1 VHHKRYFGMTI
12 IMFVIWLLIA
22 WPYNFE
28 NNEMNWQSFIIGLLI
43 SIFVG
48 VVTSRNLVSPFI
60 NTGKF
65 NFNRILWFI
74 CYILLFMWLC
84 LKANLDVA
92 YRVLHPQLPIKP
104 GIVKVKTNLKS
115 PIARVALAN
124 SITLTPGTLSI
135 DITDDGY
142 FYIHWIYVFSDDIE
156 VATQKIV
163 SQFERILIKIFE

>member
-1 VHHKRYFGMTI
+1 VHLKRYFSMTI

-74 CYILLFMWLC
+74 CYILLFM
-84 LKANLDVA
+84 
-92 YRVLHPQLPIKP
+92 
-104 GIVKVKTNLKS
+104 
-115 PIARVALAN
+115 
-124 SITLTPGTLSI
+124 
-135 DITDDGY
+135 
-142 FYIHWIYVFSDDIE
+142 
-156 VATQKIV
+156 
-163 SQFERILIKIFE
+163 

>member
-1 VHHKRYFGMTI
+1 MHLKRYFGMTI

-142 FYIHWIYVFSDDIE
+142 LYIHWIYVVSEDIE

-163 SQFERILIKIFE
+163 SQFERILTKIFE